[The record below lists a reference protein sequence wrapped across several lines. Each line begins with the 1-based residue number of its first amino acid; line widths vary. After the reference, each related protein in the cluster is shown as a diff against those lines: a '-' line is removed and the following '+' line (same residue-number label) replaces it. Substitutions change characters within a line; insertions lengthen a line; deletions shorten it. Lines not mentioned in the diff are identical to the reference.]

1 MKITTSRKIL
11 RNDKIISID
20 DKKKKEDKYK
30 IISNTIPKFIQDHK
44 GVWIKNSEWSDN

>member
-20 DKKKKEDKYK
+20 DKKKEDKHK

-44 GVWIKNSEWSDN
+44 GVWIKNPEWSDN

>member
-1 MKITTSRKIL
+1 MKITTSDKIL

-20 DKKKKEDKYK
+20 DKKKEDKHK

-44 GVWIKNSEWSDN
+44 GVWIKNPEWSDN

>member
-20 DKKKKEDKYK
+20 DKKKEDKHK

-44 GVWIKNSEWSDN
+44 RTWIKNSEWSEN